1 MADGEIRPIEEL
13 ENLEKKRKSGR
24 KRNYNVQLY
33 NNDYEYSRANMKKM
47 KSKKKGRRFE
57 NCKIS
62 LSLKMRTRLNSDFIK
77 RLFSPIKYS
86 HKT

>member
-62 LSLKMRTRLNSDFIK
+62 LLK
-77 RLFSPIKYS
+77 
-86 HKT
+86 

>member
-33 NNDYEYSRANMKKM
+33 NSDYEYSRANMKKM

-62 LSLKMRTRLNSDFIK
+62 LSLKLRTQKNPVKLGF
-77 RLFSPIKYS
+77 Y
-86 HKT
+86 